1 MSLRLPTLA
10 LVIAGALTA
19 LVPRPNAAQEPDAPL
34 PQAFVEGVLEFLN
47 DPATTRLNG
56 FVRIAPAQR
65 LEGAVGAVGGDLVV
79 AGTVVGDIVLLN
91 GDLTVEP
98 GGRIVGDVLVVGGHV
113 VEAAE
118 GSIDGEVQVFAE
130 RLRVVTR
137 ADQVELTPVTAAS
150 RSGLYIGGARITVR
164 AGTNYNR
171 VEGLPVLFG
180 PVFRTSS
187 RNPLQVEALGIWR
200 TEHDQTRDDL
210 GFRFRV
216 EQTFGPATSR
226 LALGAGAY
234 SQVTPIEAWGVGDM
248 EASLASFLLHV
259 DYRDYFEERGW
270 HAWARAQI
278 PRTPA
283 ELRLEFRSRDIT
295 SLPTGSPWTLR
306 RNDQPW
312 RAQPLVPEGDL
323 ETLTASLVWDERND
337 PEDATDGWYLSGRI
351 TRGLSG
357 SPLNPPA
364 VDDAGDP
371 LAEPTPADAT
381 FTTGFLEF
389 RRHARLSPDQDLALR
404 VVAGGTIDGELQP
417 AWYQHTL
424 GGEGSLPGFRLN
436 ELDCGA
442 RDELL
447 QTVHRGTSE
456 LEPVYA
462 RYGCGR
468 IALFQLQYRSRAGL
482 GFLDRN
488 AGVQTVGNSGWLDAI
503 DWNPSWLI
511 FFDAGRGWSQSGQAP
526 DEPAVADIGA
536 GITVAGLG
544 AYWAYPLSGDDRRA
558 NFYLRLQRRF

>member
-1 MSLRLPTLA
+1 MTLRFRILA
-10 LVIAGALTA
+10 LVIAGATTA
-19 LVPRPNAAQEPDAPL
+19 FVPRPAAAQDPDAPL
-34 PQAFVEGVLEFLN
+34 PQAFVDGVLEFLN

-56 FVRIAPAQR
+56 HARIAPGQR
-65 LEGAVGAVGGDLVV
+65 VEGAIGAVGGDLVV
-79 AGTVVGDIVLLN
+79 AGLVVGDIVLVN
-91 GDLTVEP
+91 GDLRIEP
-98 GGRIVGDVLVVGGHV
+98 GGRVTGDVLVVGGHV

-118 GSIDGEVQVFAE
+118 GSIEGEVQVFDQ
-130 RLRVVTR
+130 RLRLVTR
-137 ADQVELTPVTAAS
+137 EEQVELTPATAAS
-150 RSGLYIGGARITVR
+150 RSGLYIGGARVTVR

-180 PVFRTSS
+180 AVFRTES

-216 EQTFGPATSR
+216 EQAFGPPTAR
-226 LALGAGAY
+226 LALGAGAF
-234 SQVTPIEAWGVGDM
+234 SQVTPIESWGIGDT
-248 EASLASFLLHV
+248 EASLATFLLHV

-295 SLPTGSPWTLR
+295 SLPTGSPWTVR
-306 RNDQPW
+306 RNDRPW
-312 RAQPLVPEGDL
+312 RAQPFVPEGDL

-351 TRGLSG
+351 TRGLG
-357 SPLNPPA
+357 GEPLDPPG
-364 VDDAGDP
+364 VDDDGVP
-371 LAEPTPADAT
+371 LGEPTEADPT

-389 RRHARLSPDQDLALR
+389 RRHARLSPDTDLALR
-404 VVAGGTIDGELQP
+404 VIGAGSIDGELQP

-424 GGEGSLPGFRLN
+424 GGEGSVPGFTLHD
-436 ELDCGA
+436 LDCGA

-447 QTVHRGTSE
+447 QTVHRGTGE
-456 LEPVYA
+456 LEPVYR

-488 AGVQTVGNSGWLDAI
+488 ARIQASEGAGWIDAI
-503 DWNPSWLI
+503 DWNPSWLL
-511 FFDAGRGWSQSGQAP
+511 FFDAGRGWSQSGTAP
-526 DEPAVADIGA
+526 DESAVADIGA
-536 GITVAGLG
+536 GITIAGLG
-544 AYWAYPLSGDDRRA
+544 AYWAYPLSGDDRRP
-558 NFYLRLQRRF
+558 NFFLRLQRRF